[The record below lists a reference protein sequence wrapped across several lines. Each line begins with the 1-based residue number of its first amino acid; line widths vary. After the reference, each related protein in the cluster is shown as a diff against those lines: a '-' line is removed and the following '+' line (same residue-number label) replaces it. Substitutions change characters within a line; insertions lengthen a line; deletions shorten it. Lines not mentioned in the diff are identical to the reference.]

1 MLPDLAFEKAGTVD
15 FVEMNVKPER
25 DTFRL
30 PVDGS
35 TPSEECEYRKACGC
49 EREYELS
56 LEYDA
61 GCKSCENVALD
72 CGKES
77 TPDDKSNERSDGIL
91 SDIFLELDFGGDKA
105 ELYAD
110 GRLIDDWFSNG
121 EVWRVALRRY
131 GFPQKLVL
139 KVYPFDDKV
148 YYDLEPK
155 KGCRFNG
162 AKLTRVI

>member
-1 MLPDLAFEKAGTVD
+1 MSFISRSSKWPLSFGPFW
-15 FVEMNVKPER
+15 R
-25 DTFRL
+25 Q
-30 PVDGS
+30 
-35 TPSEECEYRKACGC
+35 Y
-49 EREYELS
+49 LS
-56 LEYDA
+56 L
-61 GCKSCENVALD
+61 N
-72 CGKES
+72 
-77 TPDDKSNERSDGIL
+77 
-91 SDIFLELDFGGDKA
+91 DIFLELDFGGDKA